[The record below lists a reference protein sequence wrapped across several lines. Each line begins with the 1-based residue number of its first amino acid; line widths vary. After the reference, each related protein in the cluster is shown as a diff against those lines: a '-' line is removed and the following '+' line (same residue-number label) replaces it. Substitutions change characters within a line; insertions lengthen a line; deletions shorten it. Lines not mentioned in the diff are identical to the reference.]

1 MARFRTIDGLD
12 VEDKT
17 VLVRSDLNVPLDGGK
32 VGDDFRLLASLRTL
46 DELRRRRARVVVCSH
61 LGRPTGPD
69 PNWTMAPVAARL
81 GELGHFAVRCASDVA
96 GPSARA
102 AVAGAGPGEVV
113 VLENTRFEPGETKND
128 SQLSGALADL
138 ADLFVMDAFGS
149 AHRAHASTVGVAE
162 RLPSAAGLLLA
173 EEVAAFDSLL
183 SSPQRPFVVVL
194 GGAKVSDKLGVVR
207 ALLPKVDAML
217 VGGAMCFTLLVADG
231 YQVGDSK
238 VEPEMVEEV
247 RKVLKSQDGDRLT
260 LPVDVVA
267 GNRFAADAV
276 SSVLA
281 ATAIP
286 KGMIGLDIGPET
298 ARRFGAVI
306 AGCRTLF
313 WNGPM
318 GVAEWEPFAA
328 GTRAVAE
335 AIGACGGYTV
345 AGGGDSV
352 AALRS
357 LGLEKAV
364 SYLST
369 GGGAGLELLEAGT
382 LPGLEALARW
392 SGGA

>member
-1 MARFRTIDGLD
+1 
-12 VEDKT
+12 
-17 VLVRSDLNVPLDGGK
+17 
-32 VGDDFRLLASLRTL
+32 
-46 DELRRRRARVVVCSH
+46 
-61 LGRPTGPD
+61 
-69 PNWTMAPVAARL
+69 
-81 GELGHFAVRCASDVA
+81 
-96 GPSARA
+96 
-102 AVAGAGPGEVV
+102 
-113 VLENTRFEPGETKND
+113 
-128 SQLSGALADL
+128 
-138 ADLFVMDAFGS
+138 
-149 AHRAHASTVGVAE
+149 
-162 RLPSAAGLLLA
+162 LLLA

-183 SSPQRPFVVVL
+183 VSPKRPFVVVL
-194 GGAKVSDKLGVVR
+194 GGAKVSDKLGVVK

-231 YQVGDSK
+231 YQVGDSR
-238 VEPEMVEEV
+238 VELEMVDEV
-247 RKVLKSQDGDRLT
+247 RSVLESEDGGRLS

-267 GNRFAADAV
+267 GDRFSADAAH
-276 SSVLA
+276 SVVA
-281 ATAIP
+281 ATGIP
-286 KGMIGLDIGPET
+286 KGRIGLDIGPET

-306 AGCRTLF
+306 AGCQTLF

-335 AIGACGGYTV
+335 AIGACDGYTV

>member
-1 MARFRTIDGLD
+1 MAGFPTIDDLEVGGR
-12 VEDKT
+12 T
-17 VLVRSDLNVPLDGGK
+17 VLVRADLNVPLDRGR
-32 VGDDFRLLASLRTL
+32 VSDDFRLVASLRTIEEL
-46 DELRRRRARVVVCSH
+46 LRRRACVVVCSH
-61 LGRPTGPD
+61 LGRPDGPD
-69 PNWTMAPVAARL
+69 PNWMMAPVAARL
-81 GELGHFAVRCASDVA
+81 GELGGFAVRCASDVA

-102 AVAGAGPGEVV
+102 AVAQAAPGEVV
-113 VLENTRFEPGETKND
+113 VLENTRFEPGETRND
-128 SQLSGALADL
+128 PRLSEALAGL
-138 ADLFVMDAFGS
+138 ADLFVLDAFGS
-149 AHRAHASTVGVAE
+149 AHRAHASTVGVAAL
-162 RLPSAAGLLLA
+162 LPSAAGLLLA
-173 EEVAAFDSLL
+173 EEVAAFDLL
-183 SSPQRPFVVVL
+183 LVSPKRPFVVVL
-194 GGAKVSDKLGVVR
+194 GGAKVSDKLGLVK

-231 YQVGDSK
+231 YQVGESR
-238 VEPEMVEEV
+238 VELDMVDEV
-247 RKVLKSQDGDRLT
+247 RSVLESEDGGRLA

-267 GNRFAADAV
+267 GDRFAADAAY
-276 SSVLA
+276 SVVQ
-281 ATAIP
+281 ATSIP
-286 KGMIGLDIGPET
+286 KGMFGLDIGPET
-298 ARRFGAVI
+298 AKRFAAVI

-318 GVAEWEPFAA
+318 GVVEWEPFAG

-335 AIGACGGYTV
+335 AIGACDGYTV

-392 SGGA
+392 SRSA